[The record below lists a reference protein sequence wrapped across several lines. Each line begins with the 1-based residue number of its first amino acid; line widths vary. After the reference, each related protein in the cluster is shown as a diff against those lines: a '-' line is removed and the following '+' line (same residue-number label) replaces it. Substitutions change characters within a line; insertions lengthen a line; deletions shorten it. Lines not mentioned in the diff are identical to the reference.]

1 MATDDIT
8 ADPVATADSSVTTDS
23 TTHTPS
29 ETSLGVDENVAG
41 ALAYVFGV
49 ISGAIVFVLESEN
62 EFVRFHAAQSIVL
75 SIAIFVAAFALTLV
89 NVVLTFAIGGL
100 LGGLISLVLSLV
112 GLVFGFA
119 AFGIWVYM
127 LVRTYQGRSIRLP
140 VVSGIADSLV

>member
-8 ADPVATADSSVTTDS
+8 ADPVATADSSVPTDS

-127 LVRTYQGRSIRLP
+127 LVRTYQGRTIRLP